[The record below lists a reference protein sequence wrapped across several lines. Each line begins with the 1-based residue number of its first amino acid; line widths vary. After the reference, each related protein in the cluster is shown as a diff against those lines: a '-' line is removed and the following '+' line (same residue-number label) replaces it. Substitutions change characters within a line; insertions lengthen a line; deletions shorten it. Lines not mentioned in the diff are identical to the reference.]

1 VSALLEVSGLSR
13 RFGEHHALCG
23 VDLVVAERGVH
34 AVIGPNGAGKTTL
47 FNCISGALRPDGG
60 RVGLRGEDITQ
71 RSVVERV
78 RLGLVRTFQVSR
90 VFNGLSVMQNVQLSL
105 QKNHVRGRLGLHIRA
120 SVRRDIDL
128 RSRELLDTVGILPAA
143 HELPAD
149 RLSYGDR
156 RAVEVAMA
164 LACDPVL
171 LCLDEPTAGMGL
183 REAERLTAMVG
194 DLGERLAVLLI
205 EHRMSMVHEI
215 AQQVT
220 VLSSGAVLAEGAP
233 AQVAESELVRDAYLG
248 HPRERLAPAD
258 RPPRAAP
265 ASADGDD
272 LRLDGVHGYYGRS
285 HVLQGV
291 DLIARAGQV
300 TGVLGRNGAGKTTT
314 LKSIM
319 GLVSVRS
326 GSICLGTR
334 ELRGLPTYGIARE
347 GVALVP
353 EERWV
358 FPELTVEQNIRV
370 AGGAGAVLEEVYE
383 QFPVLL
389 ERRHSKGSDL
399 SGGQQ
404 QMLAFARAIVQRPRL
419 ILLDEPTQGL
429 SPAFVDVVM
438 RYVERLRERR
448 ITVVIVEQRLDVVAA
463 VSDTVYLMSDGRIA
477 AQLDPRELEPDNPV
491 LAEHLLFGAAAT
503 ND

>member
-1 VSALLEVSGLSR
+1 VSAILEVSGLSR
-13 RFGEHHALCG
+13 RFGEHHALSG

-90 VFNGLSVMQNVQLSL
+90 VFNGLSVIQNVQLAL
-105 QKNHVRGRLGLHIRA
+105 QKNHVRGRVGLHIRA
-120 SVRRDIDL
+120 AVRRDIDL

-143 HELPAD
+143 HEVPAD

-183 REAERLTAMVG
+183 REAERLAAMVG
-194 DLGERLAVLLI
+194 ELGERLAVLLI

-220 VLSSGAVLAEGAP
+220 VLSSGAVLAEGTP
-233 AQVAESELVRDAYLG
+233 AAVAGSELVRDAYLG
-248 HPRERLAPAD
+248 HPRERPAPAA

-265 ASADGDD
+265 AAADGAD
-272 LRLDGVHGYYGRS
+272 LRLDGVHSYYGRS

-291 DLIARAGQV
+291 DLIAREGQV

-334 ELRGLPTYGIARE
+334 ELRGVPTYGIARA

-370 AGGAGAVLEEVYE
+370 AGGAGTVLEEVYE

-389 ERRHSKGSDL
+389 ERRDSKGSEL

-404 QMLAFARAIVQRPRL
+404 QMLAFARAIVARPRL

-429 SPAFVDVVM
+429 SPAFVDVVV
-438 RYVERLRERR
+438 RYIERLRERR
-448 ITVVIVEQRLDVVAA
+448 ITVVIVEQRLDVVAG

-477 AQLDPRELEPDNPV
+477 AQLDPGELELDNPV
-491 LAEHLLFGAAAT
+491 LAEHLLVGAASA